1 MVQRRRSP
9 NVGTALLVL
18 TALAFT
24 LTASA
29 YTVLTFQNLGAANA
43 AGDQRADSR
52 LVEFLDRHGAGLL
65 GAELVALAL
74 AAVAAVALDRRPAG
88 RQGSARNPPP
98 QHDPES
104 HESGVP

>member
-9 NVGTALLVL
+9 KVGAALLVL

-29 YTVLTFQNLGAANA
+29 YTVLAFQKLGAA
-43 AGDQRADSR
+43 AGVLQADSG
-52 LVEFLDRHGAGLL
+52 LLAFLDRHGAGLL

-74 AAVAAVALDRRPAG
+74 AAGAAIALDRRPTG
-88 RQGSARNPPP
+88 RPGSATNPPAR
-98 QHDPES
+98 QDPES
-104 HESGVP
+104 HQSGVP